1 MANLDLGSRAEFFS
15 SVSLR
20 RARLINIQPVTGLP
34 IRLTTSPTSVIFEG
48 NVFVPV
54 LATDMSAQTEGT
66 GGEAVDTQISGVID
80 SNLLTNADLNRGV
93 YRGAQVTEYLVD
105 PKFPFAG
112 ALRTFV
118 YYIQDVEWNGEVF
131 EAKCSGIV
139 SSLTSKKGSTF
150 SRQCVVDLGG
160 KYCKVDL
167 DDFRY
172 GATAAPN
179 PPNGTPANITALSP
193 ESERIF
199 FCSDFPGSP
208 GAADPSYFQFG
219 VVEFVS
225 GSNRGRF
232 ATIIQYNP
240 SGDKFIL
247 AEAPPFPMQSGDAFF
262 VIPGCD
268 KTQASCKDKFS
279 NFENFQGNPFVRGSS
294 AQVDAPSS

>member
-20 RARLINIQPVTGLP
+20 RARLIKIQPVTGLP

-54 LATDMSAQTEGT
+54 LATNMSAQTEGT
-66 GGEAVDTQISGVID
+66 GAEAVDTEISGVID
-80 SNLLTNADLNRGV
+80 SDLLTNADLNRGV

-139 SSLTSKKGSTF
+139 SSLSGKKGSTF

-160 KYCKVDL
+160 KYCKVNL
-167 DDFRY
+167 NDFRH
-172 GATAAPN
+172 GAGLPPN
-179 PPNGTPANITALSP
+179 PPNATPATITGLSP
-193 ESERIF
+193 DSERVF
-199 FCSDFPGSP
+199 FADNFPAGP

-219 VVEFVS
+219 VIEFVS

-232 ATIIQYNP
+232 ATVIQYDP
-240 SGDKFIL
+240 SGDKFTI
-247 AEAPPFPMQSGDAFF
+247 AEPPPFAMQAGDAFF

-268 KTQASCKDKFS
+268 KTQASCKDKFN

-294 AQVDAPSS
+294 AQVDAPAS